1 MKRFIKILSVVSFGA
16 MICACN
22 GEQLDIE
29 GETMPDPGPEVIPE
43 ATLTLSQTEVTIG
56 GSLYDQGETTLQT
69 NQTVFNATSS
79 ASWAEPQIE
88 GKILKIV
95 AKEANDTGKER
106 TATVTV
112 VAGKDDNT
120 ATATLTVKQGLR
132 DAESEKA
139 VLKLEKP
146 EVSFGSADGQ
156 SESVAFETNKPD
168 NMSVAIEAG
177 GEAWLK
183 AEIQESAVV
192 LSVLSAN
199 ETTEIRK
206 TVVTVTAGEG
216 DNTASATIS
225 VSQSVSVPEGIAIGA
240 LYEGGMIVQIADDN
254 TWVKIISLTE
264 SKEVWSTETIVTG
277 LENNNDDGE
286 GNTEILKALPNYAS
300 GAYPAAKFCGDLGD
314 GWYMPSR
321 KEWLVV
327 ADNTREQQEV
337 INTYLTAYGGGI
349 LDFGSYYWVS
359 NEKSDTQ
366 ANCVRLKD
374 KGQAQFNKSGA
385 RPVRGMKKIMISAE

>member
-168 NMSVAIEAG
+168 NMSAQ
-177 GEAWLK
+177 WLK
-183 AEIQESAVV
+183 
-192 LSVLSAN
+192 N
-199 ETTEIRK
+199 
-206 TVVTVTAGEG
+206 
-216 DNTASATIS
+216 
-225 VSQSVSVPEGIAIGA
+225 
-240 LYEGGMIVQIADDN
+240 
-254 TWVKIISLTE
+254 W
-264 SKEVWSTETIVTG
+264 
-277 LENNNDDGE
+277 
-286 GNTEILKALPNYAS
+286 
-300 GAYPAAKFCGDLGD
+300 
-314 GWYMPSR
+314 
-321 KEWLVV
+321 
-327 ADNTREQQEV
+327 
-337 INTYLTAYGGGI
+337 IN
-349 LDFGSYYWVS
+349 
-359 NEKSDTQ
+359 
-366 ANCVRLKD
+366 
-374 KGQAQFNKSGA
+374 
-385 RPVRGMKKIMISAE
+385 

>member
-300 GAYPAAKFCGDLGD
+300 GAYPAAKFCVDLGD

-337 INTYLTAYGGGI
+337 INTYLTAYGGSI

-385 RPVRGMKKIMISAE
+385 RPVRGMKKIMISVE